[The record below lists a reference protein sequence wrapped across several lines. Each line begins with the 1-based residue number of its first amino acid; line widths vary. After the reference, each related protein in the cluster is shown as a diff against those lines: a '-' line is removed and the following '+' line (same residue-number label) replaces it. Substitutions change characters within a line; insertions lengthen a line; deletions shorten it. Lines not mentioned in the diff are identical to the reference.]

1 MPRSNFLGGMF
12 GLAAVGLVVALFL
25 GCKQRTLNDQGQQKA
40 ISGVEGGRASFLWPV
55 VRKRGNAVTDL
66 DSCWY
71 TASAPLPV
79 GAGEDYRFPVSE
91 VRKLFETSTPIPSKG
106 ARYRPFSEYQ
116 QAAAKPGDVA
126 GSKAIGTLAICSA
139 TALGPL
145 GNVIAKSMSKQS
157 IRPGKPGL
165 IVLGIGALLCGGS
178 FARLVTTNPTNA
190 DTIYDANVADDF
202 QKYLVI
208 AFNEDYRIYLDE
220 FQALNKAIKSV
231 AASPL
236 SPEGRRVADPCPAPA
251 EALGIVEASFK

>member
-12 GLAAVGLVVALFL
+12 GLVAMGILAALVL

-40 ISGVEGGRASFLWPV
+40 ISKVENGRASFLWPV

-71 TASAPLPV
+71 TASARLPV

-91 VRKLFETSTPIPSKG
+91 VRKLFETSTPIPSQG

-116 QAAAKPGDVA
+116 QAAAKPGDA
-126 GSKAIGTLAICSA
+126 ASAKGLGTFAVCSA

-145 GNVIAKSMSKQS
+145 VNVFTKSMSKQS

-178 FARLVTTNPTNA
+178 FVRMVTSTPNNA
-190 DTIYDANVADDF
+190 DSIYDANVADDF
-202 QKYLVI
+202 QKYLLI

-220 FQALNKAIKSV
+220 FQALDKAIQSV
-231 AASPL
+231 AASAL
-236 SPEGRRVADPCPAPA
+236 SPEGRRYADPCPAPA